1 MWRARWFQMTARGR
15 ALPLNCQ
22 SMNCHP
28 NRRAGVWTKRFPV
41 HGADPRS
48 TEKRSHV
55 FVTDVTADDNRLGEQ
70 LTASE
75 HSASIRLTEE
85 VPMHKTAFCASSL
98 KRGAHLT
105 LILFLTILSAY
116 TQNNTGGPKAPSRKP
131 ASCTTVVIQ
140 GEITAIEGDL
150 VTVKTPD
157 AYPGTAKGI
166 HAQFVTRGASFKA
179 DVSRARLF
187 LPDGTQPDPQP
198 LAVGDHVV
206 MVLCGPPSATAR
218 EPFAAQQKY
227 VAKII
232 ERLLTNDKII
242 TH

>member
-1 MWRARWFQMTARGR
+1 M
-15 ALPLNCQ
+15 
-22 SMNCHP
+22 
-28 NRRAGVWTKRFPV
+28 
-41 HGADPRS
+41 
-48 TEKRSHV
+48 
-55 FVTDVTADDNRLGEQ
+55 TDVTADDNRLGEQ

-75 HSASIRLTEE
+75 HFASVRLTEE
-85 VPMHKTAFCASSL
+85 VPMHKTAFCARSL

-105 LILFLTILSAY
+105 LILFLTTLCAY
-116 TQNNTGGPKAPSRKP
+116 TQNNTAGPKTPPRKP
-131 ASCTTVVIQ
+131 ASCATVVIQ
-140 GEITAIEGDL
+140 GQITAIEGDL

-179 DVSRARLF
+179 DVSRARLL

-198 LAVGDHVV
+198 LAVGEHVV
-206 MVLCGPPSATAR
+206 MVLCGPPSSPAP

-227 VAKII
+227 VARII
-232 ERLLTNDKII
+232 ERLLSNDKIM